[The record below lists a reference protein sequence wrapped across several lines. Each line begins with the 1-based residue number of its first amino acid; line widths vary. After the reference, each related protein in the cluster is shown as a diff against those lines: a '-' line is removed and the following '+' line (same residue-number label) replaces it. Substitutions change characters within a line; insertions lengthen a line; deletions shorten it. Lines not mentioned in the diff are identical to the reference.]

1 MEATDKIIIAGID
14 DATKCPCI
22 GSIFI
27 AGVTA
32 HQKTIQQWKKLG
44 VKDSKCIT
52 RKKREKLAKIIK
64 ETALSYSIQ
73 EIKPAMID
81 NKALNLN
88 SWEMLIFLQIIEDL
102 QKDLS
107 IDFAFVDNWEV
118 NPILFW
124 QRLNSVLKK
133 DLVPFINQQI
143 NEEKIRRVQIIAEHQ
158 ADENYVVVGAASILA
173 KTSSDAQYDE
183 YKQIYGDFGSGSPGD
198 PKTRKF
204 VWNHRKNPIHIIR
217 QSWNTYKTLS
227 QIESIEDD
235 WLYKRRKSKN
245 KEVSIKT
252 ALSTNS

>member
-1 MEATDKIIIAGID
+1 MATTENIIIAGVD

-32 HQKTIQQWKKLG
+32 HPKTTQQWKKLG
-44 VKDSKCIT
+44 IKDSKCVT

-81 NKALNLN
+81 NKTLNLN
-88 SWEMLIFLQIIEDL
+88 SWEMLIFLKIIEDL
-102 QKDLS
+102 QQKFS

-133 DLVPFINQQI
+133 NVVPFINQKI
-143 NEEKIRRVQIIAEHQ
+143 DEEKIRRVQIIPEHQ
-158 ADENYVVVGAASILA
+158 ADEKYVVVGAASILA
-173 KTSSDAQYDE
+173 KTSSDTQYDE
-183 YKQIYGDFGSGSPGD
+183 YKKLYGDFGSGNPGD
-198 PKTRKF
+198 PKTREF
-204 VWNHRKNPIHIIR
+204 VWNQRKNPIHIIR

-235 WLYKRRKSKN
+235 WLYKRRKERK
-245 KEVSIKT
+245 VT
-252 ALSTNS
+252 AITK